1 MCIHFSNRM
10 KTSGFVLALLLI
22 TVQYAFSGE
31 DEKSAEPAK
40 KKKKKDIRDYSD
52 AEMEELFTQWEVR
65 LQQTTI

>member
-1 MCIHFSNRM
+1 MHTLFEQDEE
-10 KTSGFVLALLLI
+10 FVFALLLI
-22 TVQYAFSGE
+22 TVQYGE